1 MSKSHTL
8 NHPFVKNNA
17 KTSSVTSLFHKQEW
31 SPASVRVSKRNLV
44 GLLTMLSMLLE
55 NGLSLQKSLESL
67 AKDRA
72 CRKFKR
78 MLTTLLNKVSA
89 GESLSHAMA
98 SFHRV
103 FTPTMVHHIALAEA
117 SGTLV
122 DSLKRIRKN
131 LEESL
136 EMRRMLVQ
144 KLSYPALV
152 ICAGA
157 GLITFMLISV
167 VPQFETIY
175 AESKVSLPWVTSV
188 VTAFSRLA
196 SRIVWLVPVVV
207 IGGFLSWRA
216 MRRNVKLSRS
226 VDALLLKAPGLGPF
240 FQDLSA
246 IEYLR
251 SALVL
256 SEAGFVPLDA
266 LTQAAKSVPNRHA
279 KYLLQEV
286 ALDVQRGS
294 KISVAMRRCEFLFP
308 SAVMQLITV
317 GEQTGGLTQALT
329 GACNLVKSRL
339 DTRIQAVLGV
349 LEPALTISL
358 ATCVGW
364 IVLAIYMPMFKM
376 FDVLDY

>member
-1 MSKSHTL
+1 
-8 NHPFVKNNA
+8 
-17 KTSSVTSLFHKQEW
+17 
-31 SPASVRVSKRNLV
+31 
-44 GLLTMLSMLLE
+44 MLSMLLE

-78 MLTTLLNKVSA
+78 VLTTLLSKVSS

-98 SFHRV
+98 SFQRV
-103 FTPTMVHHIALAEA
+103 FTPTMIHHIALAEA

-122 DSLKRIRKN
+122 DSLTRIRKN

-136 EMRRMLVQ
+136 ELRRMLVQ

-152 ICAGA
+152 ILAGT
-157 GLITFMLISV
+157 GLIMFMLVSV

-188 VTAFSRLA
+188 VTGFSRLM
-196 SRIVWLVPVVV
+196 SQIIWIVPIVV

-216 MRRNVKLSRS
+216 MRRNEKLSRKT
-226 VDALLLKAPGLGPF
+226 DALLLKLPGIGPF

-266 LTQAAKSVPNRHA
+266 LTQAARSVPNRHA
-279 KYLLQEV
+279 KFLLQEV
-286 ALDVQRGS
+286 ALDIQRGY
-294 KISVAMRRCEFLFP
+294 KISVAMRRCEYLFP
-308 SAVMQLITV
+308 SAVMQLIAV

>member
-1 MSKSHTL
+1 MFKSQTL
-8 NHPFVKNNA
+8 TQPIDARVGA
-17 KTSSVTSLFHKQEW
+17 PSSALTFLRKQDW
-31 SPASVRVSKRNLV
+31 SPATVRISKRNLV

-78 MLTTLLNKVSA
+78 VLTTLLSKVSS
-89 GESLSHAMA
+89 GETLSHAMA
-98 SFHRV
+98 SFQRV
-103 FTPTMVHHIALAEA
+103 FTPTMIHHIALAEA

-122 DSLKRIRKN
+122 DSLTRIRKN

-136 EMRRMLVQ
+136 ELRRMLVQ

-152 ICAGA
+152 ILAGT
-157 GLITFMLISV
+157 GLITFMLVSV

-188 VTAFSRLA
+188 VTGFSRLM
-196 SRIVWLVPVVV
+196 SQVIWIVPIVV

-216 MRRNVKLSRS
+216 MRRNEKLSRKT
-226 VDALLLKAPGLGPF
+226 DALLLKLPGIGPF

-279 KYLLQEV
+279 KFLLQEV
-286 ALDVQRGS
+286 ALDIQRGY
-294 KISVAMRRCEFLFP
+294 KISVAMRRCEYMFP
-308 SAVMQLITV
+308 SAVMQLIAV

-349 LEPALTISL
+349 LEPGLTISL
-358 ATCVGW
+358 ATSVGW